1 MRRLVDGIRLLLLSP
16 EMVAALLPF
25 VAHLYMPDWASV
37 LVKPMKEGP
46 TFGLAAAGL
55 ALAAA
60 AFCYRE
66 GGDILE
72 PSGAKAV
79 LLEWPG
85 YFMLKARVV
94 ASLAWCV
101 AGIGAALAATWM
113 VASDVAPKL
122 GAAVLV
128 AGVLAAAVSAAT
140 VALARYR
147 IRELLPPK

>member
-1 MRRLVDGIRLLLLSP
+1 MKRVVDGIRLSLLSP
-16 EMVAALLPF
+16 EVLAALLPF
-25 VAHLYMPDWASV
+25 VVYLYAPDWASV
-37 LVKPMKEGP
+37 LVKPMKEGL
-46 TFGLAAAGL
+46 TFGLSAAGL
-55 ALAAA
+55 TLAAT

-79 LLEWPG
+79 LLQWPG

-101 AGIGAALAATWM
+101 TGVGATLAATWM
-113 VASDVAPKL
+113 VASNVSPQL

-128 AGVLAAAVSAAT
+128 AGVLVAAASAASI
-140 VALARYR
+140 ALARYR

>member
-1 MRRLVDGIRLLLLSP
+1 MKRLVDGIRLSLLSP
-16 EMVAALLPF
+16 ETVVALLPF
-25 VAHLYMPDWASV
+25 VVYLYAPDWASV
-37 LVKPMKEGP
+37 LVKPMKESL

-55 ALAAA
+55 TLGAAV
-60 AFCYRE
+60 FCYRE

-101 AGIGAALAATWM
+101 AGIGAALAATWL
-113 VASDVAPKL
+113 VASDVAPQL
-122 GAAVLV
+122 GVTVLV
-128 AGVLAAAVSAAT
+128 AGVLAAAASAASI
-140 VALARYR
+140 ALARYR

>member
-1 MRRLVDGIRLLLLSP
+1 MKRLVDGIRLSLLSP

-25 VAHLYMPDWASV
+25 IVRLYVPDWASV
-37 LVKPMKEGP
+37 LVKPMKDGP
-46 TFGLAAAGL
+46 MFGLAAAGL

-72 PSGAKAV
+72 PSGTKAV

-113 VASDVAPKL
+113 VASDVAPQL
-122 GAAVLV
+122 GVAALV